1 MQMQS
6 NRPFFLALSLSV
18 LVSGGLQAQPVLGI
32 PSVNNPCAASATMVN
47 GFPDT
52 VAAVADAQGFVS
64 IFDGKSLKGWWEG
77 CGGSHATDK
86 VNGGIWMADST
97 NQAIYSFQNANGSG
111 SVLTTNK
118 SYTHY
123 ELQFEFWASFGSDAG
138 VFNRTPANWRC
149 YQTTLDYLTG
159 SSIGGAYGE
168 NSYASHNVDYYTF
181 NNSATAITNVTQWTN
196 ITSQNNPASYGCPT
210 TGCTAAEWTTVWN
223 TAGWNQVRIK
233 FFGGLTAG
241 QRTKMQSW
249 IRKVSDT
256 PGPWVPTYKDSIL
269 PSGSAAT
276 PANPIGLQIHQ
287 GSSRWNTTGRG
298 AWYRNIKIRPLSETG
313 DTIPPTA
320 LTGDAREGM
329 QGFRLGLRADGV
341 LAGAILGPNRV
352 TVRDVAGRT
361 LQTFSGPGGEDVA
374 YRLSGSARGILL
386 IEVRTARGV
395 SRLRMNR
402 I

>member
-1 MQMQS
+1 
-6 NRPFFLALSLSV
+6 
-18 LVSGGLQAQPVLGI
+18 
-32 PSVNNPCAASATMVN
+32 
-47 GFPDT
+47 
-52 VAAVADAQGFVS
+52 
-64 IFDGKSLKGWWEG
+64 
-77 CGGSHATDK
+77 
-86 VNGGIWMADST
+86 
-97 NQAIYSFQNANGSG
+97 
-111 SVLTTNK
+111 
-118 SYTHY
+118 
-123 ELQFEFWASFGSDAG
+123 
-138 VFNRTPANWRC
+138 
-149 YQTTLDYLTG
+149 
-159 SSIGGAYGE
+159 
-168 NSYASHNVDYYTF
+168 
-181 NNSATAITNVTQWTN
+181 
-196 ITSQNNPASYGCPT
+196 
-210 TGCTAAEWTTVWN
+210 
-223 TAGWNQVRIK
+223 
-233 FFGGLTAG
+233 
-241 QRTKMQSW
+241 
-249 IRKVSDT
+249 
-256 PGPWVPTYKDSIL
+256 VPTYKDSIL